1 MTAGMMPHTDV
12 PTPPS
17 GAEEE
22 RNVSSPTELDTEE
35 YHARANEYMDEIHE
49 KAEAMQE
56 DRNDVDVEYSV
67 RIAQPSGRH
76 Q

>member
-1 MTAGMMPHTDV
+1 MPHTDV

-35 YHARANEYMDEIHE
+35 YHARADEYMNEIHE

-56 DRNDVDVEYSV
+56 ERNDVDVEYSV
-67 RIAQPSGRH
+67 SPSFTHGA
-76 Q
+76 